1 MGPIPAWPTTS
12 GRPPGRQSRGREAQL
27 NVVATAGRPRKSRGA
42 ARLQSL
48 LWRWPWLRTVLL
60 LALPLAWFVA
70 IYFASLILLL
80 ITSFWTIDTFTTEI
94 VQSWNLDN
102 FQTILTEPTY
112 RTIIGRTVWMA
123 VRVTLIDAAI
133 AFPFAYFMARVA
145 SRRTQTLLFA
155 AVLLPLWASYLARLY
170 AWILILNH
178 SGVLNSSLQSIG
190 LPAPNLGYTENAML
204 IVFSYIW
211 LPFMIIPTYAAMER
225 VPESLIEAARD
236 LGARGWRTTLDVVL
250 PLALPGVVAGSIF
263 TFSLTLGDY
272 ITPILIGPGTSFIGN
287 VVYSNLGIANNVPFA
302 AALSVVPVVIMAVYL
317 LAARRLGAFE
327 AL

>member
-1 MGPIPAWPTTS
+1 M
-12 GRPPGRQSRGREAQL
+12 
-27 NVVATAGRPRKSRGA
+27 
-42 ARLQSL
+42 
-48 LWRWPWLRTVLL
+48 
-60 LALPLAWFVA
+60 
-70 IYFASLILLL
+70 
-80 ITSFWTIDTFTTEI
+80 TSFWTIDTFTTEI
-94 VQSWNLDN
+94 VQTWNLDN

-123 VRVTLIDAAI
+123 ARVTLIDAAI

-178 SGVLNSSLQSIG
+178 SGVLNWSMLSIG

-236 LGARGWRTTLDVVL
+236 LGARGWRTTFDVVL

-272 ITPILIGPGTSFIGN
+272 ITPTLIGGASSQFIGN
-287 VVYSNLGIANNVPFA
+287 VVYDSVNQSSNLPFGA
-302 AALSVVPVVIMAVYL
+302 AFAVVPVVVMGVYL
-317 LAARRLGAFE
+317 LIARRLGAFD